1 MRDSNELERAMT
13 ITRDSLMTLEAY
25 AKARASMREQV
36 MAQKKLRRVKLGENI
51 LLIFENEL
59 LIRYQIQ
66 EMLRVEKI
74 FEEDGIRHEL
84 ETYAPL
90 VPDGH
95 NFKVTMQI
103 EYPDEEQR
111 RVMLAKLKGVED
123 RIFVHVA
130 GFDPVFA
137 IADEDL
143 ERENEEKT
151 SSVHFLRFEL
161 TAGMVAAGKSGAAL
175 SVGVDHPAYTANT
188 GALPEAVRASLA
200 SDLR

>member
-1 MRDSNELERAMT
+1 M

-25 AKARASMREQV
+25 ARARPAMRDEV

-84 ETYAPL
+84 ESYVPL
-90 VPDGH
+90 LPTGS

-103 EYPDEEQR
+103 EYAEENQR
-111 RVMLAKLKGVED
+111 REMLGKLKGVED
-123 RIFVHVA
+123 RVWVRID

-143 ERENEEKT
+143 ERENEQKT
-151 SSVHFLRFEL
+151 SAVHFLRFEL
-161 TAGMVAAGKSGAAL
+161 SAGMVAAAKSGAAL
-175 SVGVDHPAYTANT
+175 SVGVDHPHYTTST
-188 GALPEAVRASLA
+188 GALPEPVRASLA
-200 SDLR
+200 ADLA

>member
-1 MRDSNELERAMT
+1 MT
-13 ITRDSLMTLEAY
+13 ITRDSLLTLEAY
-25 AKARASMREQV
+25 AKVRPAMRAEV
-36 MAQKKLRRVKLGENI
+36 MEQKKLRRIKLGENI

-74 FEEDGIRHEL
+74 FEEDGIAHEL
-84 ETYAPL
+84 ESYVPL
-90 VPDGH
+90 LPTGS

-103 EYPDEEQR
+103 EYAEEAER
-111 RVMLAKLKGVED
+111 HRMLALLKGVED
-123 RIFVHVA
+123 RVWVRID

-143 ERENEEKT
+143 ERENEQKT
-151 SSVHFLRFEL
+151 SAVHFLRFEL
-161 TAGMVAAGKSGAAL
+161 SAGMVAAARGGVAISA
-175 SVGVDHPAYTANT
+175 GVDHPEYAANT

>member
-1 MRDSNELERAMT
+1 MA
-13 ITRDSLMTLEAY
+13 ITRESLMTLEAY
-25 AKARASMREQV
+25 AKARPAMRAEV
-36 MAQKKLRRVKLGENI
+36 MEQKKLRRVKLGENI

-84 ETYAPL
+84 ESYVPL
-90 VPDGH
+90 VPTGS

-103 EYPDEEQR
+103 EYADEERR
-111 RVMLAKLKGVED
+111 RVMLGLLKGVED
-123 RIFVHVA
+123 RVWIRID

-151 SSVHFLRFEL
+151 SAVHFLRFEL
-161 TAGMVAAGKSGAAL
+161 SAGMVAAAKAGAAIAA
-175 SVGVDHPAYTANT
+175 GIDHPEYTVST
-188 GALPEAVRASLA
+188 GPLPEAVRASLA
-200 SDLR
+200 SDLA

>member
-1 MRDSNELERAMT
+1 METAMT
-13 ITRDSLMTLEAY
+13 ITRESLMTLEAY
-25 AKARASMREQV
+25 AKARPAIRAEV
-36 MAQKKLRRVKLGENI
+36 MAQKKLRRVALGEHL
-51 LLIFENEL
+51 LLIFENEV

-74 FEEDGIRHEL
+74 FEEDGIVHEM
-84 ETYAPL
+84 ESYAPL
-90 VPDGH
+90 VPDGS

-103 EYPDEEQR
+103 EYADEAQR
-111 RVMLAKLKGVED
+111 RAMLAKLKGVED
-123 RIFVHVA
+123 RVWVRVA

-151 SSVHFLRFEL
+151 SAVHFLRFEL
-161 TAGMVAAGKSGAAL
+161 STGMIAAAKTGAAI
-175 SVGVDHPAYTANT
+175 SVGVDHPEYEANT

-200 SDLR
+200 SDLH

>member
-1 MRDSNELERAMT
+1 METAMT

-25 AKARASMREQV
+25 AKARPAIRAEV
-36 MAQKKLRRVKLGENI
+36 MAQKKLRRVALGEHL
-51 LLIFENEL
+51 LLIFENEV

-74 FEEDGIRHEL
+74 FEEDGIVHEM
-84 ETYAPL
+84 ESYAPL
-90 VPDGH
+90 VPDGS
-95 NFKVTMQI
+95 NFKVTLQI
-103 EYPDEEQR
+103 EYADEAQR
-111 RVMLAKLKGVED
+111 RAMLAKLKGVED
-123 RIFVHVA
+123 RVWVRVA

-151 SSVHFLRFEL
+151 SAVHFLRFEL
-161 TAGMVAAGKSGAAL
+161 STGMIAAAKTGAAI
-175 SVGVDHPAYTANT
+175 SVGVDHPEYEANT

-200 SDLR
+200 SDLH

>member
-1 MRDSNELERAMT
+1 M
-13 ITRDSLMTLEAY
+13 ITRDSLITLEAY
-25 AKARASMREQV
+25 AKARTSMRDEV

-84 ETYAPL
+84 ESYVPL
-90 VPDGH
+90 VPTGS

-103 EYPDEEQR
+103 EYADENQR
-111 RVMLAKLKGVED
+111 REMLAKLKGVED
-123 RIFVHVA
+123 RVWVRVA

-143 ERENEEKT
+143 ERENAEKT
-151 SSVHFLRFEL
+151 SAVHFLRFEL
-161 TAGMVAAGKSGAAL
+161 SASAVAAAKAGAAI
-175 SVGVDHPAYTANT
+175 SVGVDHPHYQSVVTVGDAT
-188 GALPEAVRASLA
+188 RASLA
-200 SDLR
+200 SDLA

>member
-1 MRDSNELERAMT
+1 MT
-13 ITRDSLMTLEAY
+13 ITRDSLLTLEAY
-25 AKARASMREQV
+25 ARARNSMRDDV

-84 ETYAPL
+84 ESYVPL
-90 VPDGH
+90 VPTGS

-103 EYPDEEQR
+103 EYADEAER
-111 RVMLAKLKGVED
+111 RDMLTKLKGVED
-123 RIFVHVA
+123 RVWVRIE

-151 SSVHFLRFEL
+151 SAVHFLRFEL
-161 TAGMVAAGKSGAAL
+161 PAPAVAAARSGAAI
-175 SVGVDHPAYTANT
+175 SVGVDHAHCKEMVIVS
-188 GALPEAVRASLA
+188 EATRASLVA
-200 SDLR
+200 DLT

>member
-1 MRDSNELERAMT
+1 METTMT

-25 AKARASMREQV
+25 ARARHAMRDEV
-36 MAQKKLRRVKLGENI
+36 MTQKKLRRVKLGENI

-74 FEEDGIRHEL
+74 FEEDGILHEL
-84 ETYAPL
+84 ESYAPL
-90 VPDGH
+90 VPDGS

-103 EYPDEEQR
+103 EYADEEQR
-111 RVMLAKLKGVED
+111 KTMLAKLKGVED
-123 RIFVHVA
+123 RVWVRIA

-137 IADEDL
+137 VADEDL
-143 ERENEEKT
+143 ERENAEKT
-151 SSVHFLRFEL
+151 SAVHFLRFEL
-161 TAGMVAAGKSGAAL
+161 GTGMIAAAKAGAAI
-175 SVGVDHPAYTANT
+175 SVGVDHPEYEANT

>member
-1 MRDSNELERAMT
+1 METAMT

-25 AKARASMREQV
+25 AKARHSMRDEV

-74 FEEDGIRHEL
+74 FEEDGILHEL
-84 ETYAPL
+84 ESYAPL
-90 VPDGH
+90 VPDGS

-103 EYPDEEQR
+103 EYADEEQR
-111 RVMLAKLKGVED
+111 KTMLTRLKGVED
-123 RIFVHVA
+123 RVWVRIA

-143 ERENEEKT
+143 ERENAEKT
-151 SSVHFLRFEL
+151 SAVHFLRFEL
-161 TAGMVAAGKSGAAL
+161 STGMIAAAKAGAAI
-175 SVGVDHPAYTANT
+175 SVGVDHPEYEANT
-188 GALPEAVRASLA
+188 GALPEAVRVSLA
-200 SDLR
+200 SDLS

>member
-1 MRDSNELERAMT
+1 METAMT

-25 AKARASMREQV
+25 ARARPAMRAEV
-36 MAQKKLRRVKLGENI
+36 MEQKKLRRVKLGENI

-84 ETYAPL
+84 ESYVPL
-90 VPDGH
+90 LPTGS

-103 EYPDEEQR
+103 EYADENQR
-111 RVMLAKLKGVED
+111 REMLAKLKGVED
-123 RIFVHVA
+123 RVWVRVD

-143 ERENEEKT
+143 ERENAEKT
-151 SSVHFLRFEL
+151 SAVHFLRFEL
-161 TAGMVAAGKSGAAL
+161 SAGMAAAAKSGVAL
-175 SVGVDHPAYTANT
+175 SVGVDHPAYMSST
-188 GALPEAVRASLA
+188 GALPEAVRDSLA
-200 SDLR
+200 SDLA

>member
-1 MRDSNELERAMT
+1 MEQTMT

-25 AKARASMREQV
+25 AKARHSMRDEV

-74 FEEDGIRHEL
+74 FEEDGILHEL
-84 ETYAPL
+84 ESYAPL
-90 VPDGH
+90 VPDGS

-103 EYPDEEQR
+103 EYADEEQR
-111 RVMLAKLKGVED
+111 KTMLAKLKGVED
-123 RIFVHVA
+123 RVWVRIA

-137 IADEDL
+137 VADEDL
-143 ERENEEKT
+143 ERENAEKT
-151 SSVHFLRFEL
+151 SAVHFLRFEL
-161 TAGMVAAGKSGAAL
+161 STGMIAAAKSGAAI
-175 SVGVDHPAYTANT
+175 SVGVDHPEYEANT
-188 GALPEAVRASLA
+188 GALLEAVRASLA

>member
-1 MRDSNELERAMT
+1 METAMT

-25 AKARASMREQV
+25 AKARSAMRDEV
-36 MAQKKLRRVKLGENI
+36 MAQKKLRRIALGEHI

-84 ETYAPL
+84 ESYVPL
-90 VPDGH
+90 VPTGS

-103 EYPDEEQR
+103 EYADEPER
-111 RVMLAKLKGVED
+111 RRMLGLLKGVED
-123 RIFVHVA
+123 RVWVRVD

-151 SSVHFLRFEL
+151 SAVHFLRFEL
-161 TAGMVAAGKSGAAL
+161 SPSMVAAAKGGAAL
-175 SVGVDHPAYTANT
+175 SVGVDHPEYTANT

-200 SDLR
+200 ADLR

>member
-1 MRDSNELERAMT
+1 MT

-25 AKARASMREQV
+25 AKARHSMRDAV
-36 MAQKKLRRVKLGENI
+36 MAHKKLRRVTLGENI

-84 ETYAPL
+84 ESYLPL
-90 VPDGH
+90 VPTGS

-103 EYPDEEQR
+103 EYADESER
-111 RVMLAKLKGVED
+111 RRMLARLKGVED
-123 RIFVHVA
+123 RVWVRIA

-143 ERENEEKT
+143 ERENEQKT
-151 SSVHFLRFEL
+151 SAVHFLRFEL
-161 TAGMVAAGKSGAAL
+161 SAHMIAAARSGAAI
-175 SVGVDHPAYTANT
+175 SAGVDHPACTANT
-188 GALPEAVRASLA
+188 GALPEAVRSALV
-200 SDLR
+200 SDLV

>member
-1 MRDSNELERAMT
+1 METAMT

-25 AKARASMREQV
+25 ARARPAMRAEV
-36 MAQKKLRRVKLGENI
+36 IEQKKLRRVKLGENI

-84 ETYAPL
+84 ESYVPL
-90 VPDGH
+90 LPTGS

-103 EYPDEEQR
+103 EYADEAER
-111 RVMLAKLKGVED
+111 HRMLALLKGVED
-123 RIFVHVA
+123 RVWVRVA

-151 SSVHFLRFEL
+151 SAVHFLRFEL
-161 TAGMVAAGKSGAAL
+161 NPAMVVAAKSGAAL
-175 SVGVDHPAYTANT
+175 AAGVDHPHYTTST
-188 GALPEAVRASLA
+188 GALPEATRASLA
-200 SDLR
+200 SDLA

>member
-1 MRDSNELERAMT
+1 MEHAMT

-25 AKARASMREQV
+25 ARARPAMRAEV
-36 MAQKKLRRVKLGENI
+36 IEQKKLRRVKLGENI

-84 ETYAPL
+84 ESYVPL
-90 VPDGH
+90 LPTGS

-103 EYPDEEQR
+103 EYADEDQR
-111 RVMLAKLKGVED
+111 REMLARLKGVED
-123 RIFVHVA
+123 RVWVRVA

-143 ERENEEKT
+143 ERENAEKT
-151 SSVHFLRFEL
+151 SAVHFLHFEL
-161 TAGMVAAGKSGAAL
+161 SVGMIAAAKTGAAI
-175 SVGVDHPAYTANT
+175 SVGVDHPEYKANT
-188 GALPEAVRASLA
+188 GALPEAVRSSLA
-200 SDLR
+200 ADLG

>member
-1 MRDSNELERAMT
+1 METAMT

-25 AKARASMREQV
+25 ARARPAMRAEV
-36 MAQKKLRRVKLGENI
+36 MEQKKLRRVKLGENI

-84 ETYAPL
+84 ESYVPL
-90 VPDGH
+90 LPTGS

-103 EYPDEEQR
+103 EYADENQR
-111 RVMLAKLKGVED
+111 HEMLARLKGVED
-123 RIFVHVA
+123 RVWVRID

-143 ERENEEKT
+143 ERENEQKT
-151 SSVHFLRFEL
+151 SAVHFLRFEL
-161 TAGMVAAGKSGAAL
+161 SAGMVAAAKSGAAL
-175 SVGVDHPAYTANT
+175 SVGVDHPHYTTST
-188 GALPEAVRASLA
+188 GALPEPVRASLA
-200 SDLR
+200 ADLA